1 MLLSVL
7 TLFVVELLVTAEF
20 VVEVFTLVLAE
31 VDWLTFVLEFVLAE
45 VLEELLVPMFRIV
58 CSPLLITL
66 LVLTFVFWLVL
77 TLVF

>member
-1 MLLSVL
+1 MLTDVLLSVL

-58 CSPLLITL
+58 
-66 LVLTFVFWLVL
+66 
-77 TLVF
+77 

>member
-1 MLLSVL
+1 METEVDESVL

-58 CSPLLITL
+58 
-66 LVLTFVFWLVL
+66 
-77 TLVF
+77 

>member
-7 TLFVVELLVTAEF
+7 TLFVLLVLVTAEF

-58 CSPLLITL
+58 
-66 LVLTFVFWLVL
+66 
-77 TLVF
+77 

>member
-1 MLLSVL
+1 VLTDVLLSVL

-58 CSPLLITL
+58 
-66 LVLTFVFWLVL
+66 
-77 TLVF
+77 

>member
-1 MLLSVL
+1 VETEVDESVL

-20 VVEVFTLVLAE
+20 VVEVFTLVLAD

-58 CSPLLITL
+58 
-66 LVLTFVFWLVL
+66 
-77 TLVF
+77 

>member
-1 MLLSVL
+1 METEVDESVL

-20 VVEVFTLVLAE
+20 VVEVFTFVLAE

-58 CSPLLITL
+58 
-66 LVLTFVFWLVL
+66 
-77 TLVF
+77 